1 MSHPIARPVA
11 RLCLLAAVTIAV
23 SAVVLG
29 AAPEPPQQPPPP
41 QAPAAQ
47 PGTPPLELEKPRDTP
62 TDAAD
67 DHGNVGDVIV
77 HFGHDSHLDAGKR
90 AESVVAIGG
99 SASSDG
105 DASDGVVSIM
115 GNTRVNGS
123 AEAAVAVFGNTY
135 VNGEIQESAVAVF
148 GDVELGPNAVVH
160 DEVVAVGGVVKRDPA
175 AIVRGGT
182 REVSLPFK
190 VGHLEWLHPWF
201 KHCLL
206 LGRPLALVPGIGW
219 AWSLAFG
226 FLALYVVIAM
236 LFSSSVEKCV
246 ATLETRPGH
255 SMLAALLSI
264 FLSPLLTTI
273 LALTVVGAVLIP
285 FAWVA
290 LFCAGIFGKVAILA
304 ALGRRL
310 TRFIAAGPMSHIAF
324 PVLLGGLILIGCYL
338 VPFFG
343 FILYKVTGVIGLGVV
358 MYTLILA
365 LKAYREQNLPPPM
378 AATAG
383 GPGPMPVPMP
393 AMPGES
399 FSATASSSNTA
410 SGSHETAYSEAYTAA
425 AATATPPI
433 SSSLPRAGFWIRMA
447 ALFVDM
453 LLVAIALATL
463 DGSHVL
469 LIAMAAYG
477 AVMWKLKGTTIGG
490 ILCNLQVVRADD
502 RELDW
507 PTTSVRALSCF
518 LSLTCLG
525 LGFLWIAFDD
535 NKQGWHDKIAGTVVV
550 RVPKGV
556 SLV

>member
-1 MSHPIARPVA
+1 MSNPIAR
-11 RLCLLAAVTIAV
+11 LFLLATVATAV

-29 AAPEPPQQPPPP
+29 AEPEPPAPPPP
-41 QAPAAQ
+41 EAPVAQ
-47 PGTPPLELEKPRDTP
+47 PGAPPLELEKPRASANS
-62 TDAAD
+62 TDG
-67 DHGNVGDVIV
+67 HGNFGDVIV

-90 AESVVAIGG
+90 AEAVVAIGG

-105 DASDGVVSIM
+105 DVSDGVVSIM

-148 GDVELGPNAVVH
+148 GDVELGPNAIVH

-219 AWSLAFG
+219 AWTLAFG

-290 LFCAGIFGKVAILA
+290 LFCAGIFGKVVILA

-324 PVLLGGLILIGCYL
+324 PVLLGGLILIGFYL

-365 LKAYREQNLPPPM
+365 LKAYREQNLPPAM

-383 GPGPMPVPMP
+383 GPGPMPVPML
-393 AMPGES
+393 ATSGES
-399 FSATASSSNTA
+399 FSDSASSSSTA
-410 SGSHETAYSEAYTAA
+410 SGGSHETPYSGAYTGE

-535 NKQGWHDKIAGTVVV
+535 NKQAWHDKIAGTVVV

>member
-1 MSHPIARPVA
+1 
-11 RLCLLAAVTIAV
+11 
-23 SAVVLG
+23 LG
-29 AAPEPPQQPPPP
+29 ATPEAPQPPPP
-41 QAPAAQ
+41 DQPPDTALAQ
-47 PGTPPLELEKPRDTP
+47 PATPPLELEKPRATS
-62 TDAAD
+62 TDSVD
-67 DHGNVGDVIV
+67 GKGNFGDVIV
-77 HFGHDSHLDAGKR
+77 HFGHDSHLDAGRR
-90 AESVVAIGG
+90 AEAVVAIGG

-105 DASDGVVSIM
+105 DVSDGVVSIM

-123 AEAAVAVFGNTY
+123 ADAAVAVLGNTY
-135 VNGEIQESAVAVF
+135 VNGDVRDSAVAVF

-160 DEVVAVGGVVKRDPA
+160 DEVVAVGGVIKRDPA
-175 AIVRGGT
+175 AIVRGGS
-182 REVSLPFK
+182 REVSLPFN

-219 AWSLAFG
+219 AWTLAFG
-226 FLALYVVIAM
+226 FLALYVAIAM
-236 LFSSSVEKCV
+236 LFASSVEKCV

-264 FLSPLLTTI
+264 FLSPLVTVI
-273 LALTVVGAVLIP
+273 LGLTVVGAVLIP

-290 LFCAGIFGKVAILA
+290 LLCAGMFGKVVVLA

-324 PVLLGGLILIGCYL
+324 PVLLGGLILIGLYL
-338 VPFFG
+338 VPIFG

-365 LKAYREQNLPPPM
+365 LKAYREQNAPSAM
-378 AATAG
+378 AAATAG
-383 GPGPMPVPMP
+383 GPG
-393 AMPGES
+393 ATLAIAGDS
-399 FSATASSSNTA
+399 FSDTASSSRTA
-410 SGSHETAYSEAYTAA
+410 SGSPHETSYSGTYAGEAAR
-425 AATATPPI
+425 ATPPI

-507 PTTSVRALSCF
+507 PTASVRALSCF

-535 NKQGWHDKIAGTVVV
+535 NKQAWHDKIAGTVVV